1 MRYVG
6 NYSAIVTIDFNLDAN
21 DRTLLPFDEIKENL
35 SQFSTMLKE
44 LIEAELDEMK
54 KSRFVNYVVRFTR
67 SCKVN
72 NVPYHLC
79 RHCVGIMDGGKL

>member
-21 DRTLLPFDEIKENL
+21 DRALLPFDEIKENL

-44 LIEAELDEMK
+44 LIEAELDENEE
-54 KSRFVNYVVRFTR
+54 VQVRELR
-67 SCKVN
+67 CEIHKEV
-72 NVPYHLC
+72 
-79 RHCVGIMDGGKL
+79 

>member
-21 DRTLLPFDEIKENL
+21 DRTLLPFDEIKANL

-44 LIEAELDEMK
+44 LIEAELDENEEVHVCELRCELHK
-54 KSRFVNYVVRFTR
+54 EED
-67 SCKVN
+67 
-72 NVPYHLC
+72 
-79 RHCVGIMDGGKL
+79 DG